1 MMMTTTTT
9 TQAKGRA
16 ARTAPFLLAAS
27 ILMTGAAAAQ
37 DAPNSGAISVGAGI
51 DFGTDYFFRGI
62 VQETEGFIAQPYLE
76 AGMSLYDGDAASV
89 SLTAGTWSS
98 LHSADYAG
106 FGGAPGI
113 FYETDFYAGLG
124 FGFAE
129 GWGGDVTYTAYMSP
143 RGSFGTV
150 KELAIGV
157 SHDDMLA
164 PYATFAFE
172 LAGNAAGENEGT
184 YLELGIEPAL
194 PLDDAPVGVS
204 FPVAV
209 GLSLSDYYDAGA
221 GASLSAT
228 ADGPIDRHDPD
239 GVNETFGFFNVGAMV
254 GIPISGIPAEYGS
267 WEFTAGVNLMFF
279 GDALQAIN
287 GMDDGFTP
295 IGVFGLSLG
304 Y

>member
-1 MMMTTTTT
+1 MTT

-16 ARTAPFLLAAS
+16 ARTAPLLLAAS
-27 ILMTGAAAAQ
+27 LLMTGAAAAQ

-76 AGMSLYDGDAASV
+76 AGMSLHDGDAASV

-129 GWGGDVTYTAYMSP
+129 GWGADVTYTAYMSP

-157 SHDDMLA
+157 SHDDVLA
-164 PYATFAFE
+164 PYAAFAFE

-209 GLSLSDYYDAGA
+209 GLSLSDYYDPG
-221 GASLSAT
+221 
-228 ADGPIDRHDPD
+228 

-267 WEFTAGVNLMFF
+267 WEFAAGVNLTFF

>member
-1 MMMTTTTT
+1 MRKERALRKERKMTT

-16 ARTAPFLLAAS
+16 ARTAPLLLAAS
-27 ILMTGAAAAQ
+27 LLMTGAAAAQ

-76 AGMSLYDGDAASV
+76 AGMSLHDGAAASV

-129 GWGGDVTYTAYMSP
+129 GWGADVTYTAYMSP

-209 GLSLSDYYDAGA
+209 GLSLSDYYDPG
-221 GASLSAT
+221 
-228 ADGPIDRHDPD
+228 

-267 WEFTAGVNLMFF
+267 WEFAAGVNLTFF